1 MTMIIRTVATCVALI
16 FIVSCKAKKKSVS
29 ELSAEQPTVTLGSG
43 PLPPT
48 LQETGLFRDGDL
60 AALSPGLHH
69 YDVRVPLWS
78 DGAHKDRFV
87 FAPTDK
93 AVSFN
98 GTKLAFPTGSVFV
111 KHFKSDN
118 DPGLNVE
125 TRVIV
130 LNGDGTWVYGTYLW
144 HEDGSTEL
152 LDRAR
157 TVKVGGKDYRIPSP
171 KECTTC
177 HRENAEVLGFSLE
190 QLNRDN
196 QIQQLADLKVF
207 SADVQSMLAV
217 KPLADVSDKTL
228 PIAERARTYMHVN
241 CSACHNPDGPKG
253 AHLMDM
259 RLEAEDTHLFSLGK
273 IFPGKPD
280 DSILFQKISADTARM
295 PPVSIRPDPL
305 GLEIFR
311 SYIESL
317 VETPAPVRDDPVQIP
332 EPDPEPVDPADESQN
347 EVQQSGFLSHPS
359 RP

>member
-1 MTMIIRTVATCVALI
+1 MIIRNVATCVALI
-16 FIVSCKAKKKSVS
+16 LIVSCKAKKKSVS
-29 ELSAEQPTVTLGSG
+29 ELDAEQPMVTLGSG

-48 LQETGLFRDGDL
+48 LMETGLFKDGDL
-60 AALSPGLHH
+60 AALSPGLHR

-78 DGAHKDRFV
+78 DGAQKDRFV

-98 GTKLAFPTGSVFV
+98 GTKLDFPTGSVFV

-144 HEDGSTEL
+144 KEDGSTEL

-157 TVKVGGKDYRIPSP
+157 TVQVGGKDYRIPSP

-196 QIQQLADLKVF
+196 QIQQLSELKVLGP
-207 SADVQSMLAV
+207 DVQSMLAV
-217 KPLADVSDKTL
+217 KPLDDVKDKAL
-228 PIAERARTYMHVN
+228 PINSRARTYMHVN
-241 CSACHNPDGPKG
+241 CATCHNPGGPKG
-253 AHLMDM
+253 ANLMDM
-259 RLEAEDTHLFSLGK
+259 RLEAVDTHLLSLGK

-280 DSILFQKISADTARM
+280 DSILFQKISADTSRM

-305 GLEIFR
+305 ALEIFR
-311 SYIESL
+311 SYIEGL
-317 VETPAPVRDDPVQIP
+317 VETPAPVTDEPVQIP
-332 EPDPEPVDPADESQN
+332 EPQPGRDVPAEESQN
-347 EVQQSGFLSHPS
+347 DEVQQSGP
-359 RP
+359 